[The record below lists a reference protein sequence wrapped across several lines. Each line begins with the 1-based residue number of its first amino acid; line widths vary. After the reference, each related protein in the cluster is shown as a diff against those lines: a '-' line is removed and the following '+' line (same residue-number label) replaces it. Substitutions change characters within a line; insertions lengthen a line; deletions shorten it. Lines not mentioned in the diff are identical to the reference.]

1 MPQWRRQARS
11 NHGAPHGEDETGR
24 HFRAATGGET
34 DMPRREDATSV
45 LGRPL
50 SRRVLH
56 GLTAAALL
64 APGTARARVPI
75 AWRDEWPRTDF
86 DRSIVDLAEI
96 RSGGPPRDGIPPIDA
111 PRFMPLAEFSGLDAH
126 EPVLSLTLEGE
137 ARAYPLRVLIW
148 HEIVNDRLGELPV
161 AVTYCPLCN
170 TGFVFDRRHGG
181 MLLDFGTTG
190 KLRHS
195 DLVMYDRQTES
206 WWQQYGGLAILGALA
221 GARLREVPARLEG
234 LDAFRERAPQGL
246 VLVPSDPGLRPYGSN
261 PYVGYDEAPR
271 PFLFDG
277 EPPPAGVEPMMRV
290 VAVGDE
296 AWALPLLRE
305 RGRIEAA
312 GLVLSWR
319 PGQRSALGHAW
330 IPSAADVGNVVVQR
344 DGDGSDI
351 AHAVPFAFA
360 FFAFQPEGVLHT
372 NDGTVRR

>member
-1 MPQWRRQARS
+1 MIRRDNALQASGPSLR
-11 NHGAPHGEDETGR
+11 
-24 HFRAATGGET
+24 
-34 DMPRREDATSV
+34 
-45 LGRPL
+45 
-50 SRRVLH
+50 RRVLP
-56 GLTAAALL
+56 GLAAAALL
-64 APGTARARVPI
+64 APAAGHARVPV

-96 RSGGPPRDGIPPIDA
+96 RSGGPPRDGIPPIDD
-111 PRFMPLAEFSGLDAH
+111 PRFVSLAEVGGLDAH
-126 EPVLSLTLEGE
+126 EPVLSLVLEGE

-148 HEIVNDRLGELPV
+148 HEIVNDRLGDLPV

-170 TGFVFDRRHGG
+170 TGFVFDRRHDGL
-181 MLLDFGTTG
+181 LLDFGTTG

-206 WWQQYGGLAILGALA
+206 WWQQYGGLAIVGSLA
-221 GARLREVPARLEG
+221 GARLREIPARLEG
-234 LDAFRERAPQGL
+234 LDAFRERAPHGL
-246 VLVPSDPGLRPYGSN
+246 VLVPGDPGLRPYGTN
-261 PYVGYDEAPR
+261 PYAGYDEAPR

-290 VAVGDE
+290 VAVGAQ
-296 AWALPLLRE
+296 AWALPLLRA
-305 RGRIEAA
+305 RGRIEAD

-344 DGDGSDI
+344 DGQDV
-351 AHAVPFAFA
+351 AHAIPFAFA

-372 NDGTVRR
+372 EGGARGR